1 MVSLPKHR
9 RGLVLLLVSL
19 CPAIQSFQSVSVPP
33 GPLPSTENLQY
44 TIEWRLITAGKAQL
58 TWTAAGGSGFH
69 SGLHLES
76 TGLVSK
82 LFKVNDE
89 YTSTLDENLCA
100 RSSLMKTQE
109 GSRRRETKV
118 TFDPERRKASYLE
131 RDMVKNAV
139 LTSSEV
145 DIPACVSDIIGGL
158 YRMRTLNLDA
168 GQTSQVPMSDGKK
181 NAMVRV
187 DALRRETVKTP
198 AGSYRTMRYEA
209 SLFNDVLYRRSG
221 RIYIWLTDDRR
232 RLPVQVQVRLQL
244 AIGTITVQLEKEG
257 T

>member
-1 MVSLPKHR
+1 
-9 RGLVLLLVSL
+9 VLLLVML

-44 TIEWRLITAGKAQL
+44 SIEWRLINAGKAQL
-58 TWTAAGGSGFH
+58 TWTAAAETFRTN
-69 SGLHLES
+69 LHLES
-76 TGLVSK
+76 SGLVSK

-89 YTSTLDENLCA
+89 YTSILDEGLCA
-100 RSSLMKTQE
+100 LSSLMKTHE
-109 GSRRRETKV
+109 GNRRRETKV

-131 RDMVKNAV
+131 RDMVKNSV

-145 DIPACVSDIIGGL
+145 DIPSCVCDIVGGL

-168 GQTSQVPMSDGKK
+168 GQTTLVPMSDGKK
-181 NAMVRV
+181 NAMVRL
-187 DALRRETVKTP
+187 DALRRETVRTP

-209 SLFNDVLYRRSG
+209 FLLNDVLFRRSG
-221 RIYIWLTDDRR
+221 RVYIWLTDDRR
-232 RLPVQVQVRLQL
+232 RLPIQVQVRLHL